1 MRYCVIYWHIPRDWK
16 NPTDM
21 NNSMQR
27 SVLTA
32 LYISAE
38 YKLHRNYRF
47 TNKLKTIVKL
57 DALETITG

>member
-1 MRYCVIYWHIPRDWK
+1 MRYCVVYWHIPRDWK

-38 YKLHRNYRF
+38 YKTFPIETTDLQINL
-47 TNKLKTIVKL
+47 KLL
-57 DALETITG
+57 SNWMP

>member
-27 SVLTA
+27 SVLSA

-38 YKLHRNYRF
+38 YKTFPIETTDLQINL
-47 TNKLKTIVKL
+47 KLL
-57 DALETITG
+57 SNWMP